1 MTFCLGIK
9 VKKGLVA
16 IADTRLTSGTET
28 TIGKKYYTF
37 SKDKRSIFM
46 MTSGLRSVRDKALIY
61 FKEVIESD
69 QNEFTRLYQAAN
81 ALGDQIKRVA
91 KEDKQSLIEAGLKF
105 NLHAII
111 GGQLVGDNTHNLYL
125 IYPEGNWIEVGEGSP
140 FQIIGNSGYGK
151 PILRRTINHNSS
163 MQFALK
169 TGFLSFDS
177 TRVSANDV
185 DFPIDVLTYHKDSFE
200 IKVHRYE
207 LTDMQE
213 ISRLWGD
220 SLIDAIKNVPEDWI
234 KESL

>member
-37 SKDKRSIFM
+37 SKNKKSIFM

-61 FKEVIESD
+61 FKEVLESD
-69 QNEFTRLYQAAN
+69 QNDFNRLYQVAN
-81 ALGDQIKRVA
+81 ALGDQIKKVA
-91 KEDKQSLIEAGLKF
+91 REDKDALIEAGLKF

-111 GGQLVGDNTHNLYL
+111 GGQLEGDETHNLYL

-151 PILRRTINHNSS
+151 PILRRTINHDSS

-213 ISRLWGD
+213 ISRLWGE
-220 SLIDAIKNVPEDWI
+220 SLVDAIKNVPEGWI